1 MRLSLRHVEAFKATI
16 EAGSVTGAAELL
28 RITQPAVSRLLADMD
43 RVVGFQLF
51 ERKARGLAPTQ
62 DANLLYAEV
71 TRSFVGLGRI
81 ADVARA
87 IKDHTVGS
95 VRVIAL
101 PVYADTIVADV
112 IGRFLKQ
119 NPGIT
124 VELEN
129 AVRPSVVDGI
139 ASQLFDVGIA
149 TLPVSDSF
157 IETKAL
163 FKSKAILALSS
174 SDPLCAMEIVPL
186 SALDG
191 RRMVCLPDN
200 SPFFAAAKNVLRN
213 AGVTPAI
220 VGQARTQRALCRMV
234 ATGAGIALVD
244 QSLGVENNSNEL
256 VFKQIDPDVRWT
268 ACMLLNS
275 RIKPTTATLTFCNS
289 LLEACR
295 EGALDT
301 LTYDEG
307 LN

>member
-28 RITQPAVSRLLADMD
+28 RVTQPAVSRLLADMD
-43 RVVGFQLF
+43 NAVGFQLF

-62 DANLLYAEV
+62 DANLLYTEV
-71 TRSFVGLGRI
+71 TRSFVGLERI

-95 VRVIAL
+95 VRVISL

-112 IGRFLKQ
+112 IGQFLKE

-163 FKSKAILALSS
+163 FESKATLAVSIR
-174 SDPLCAMEIVPL
+174 DPLSKLDVVPL

-191 RRMVCLPDN
+191 RRMVALPNN
-200 SPFFAAAKNVLRN
+200 SPFFAAAQNVLRK
-213 AGVTPAI
+213 AGVAPLI

-234 ATGAGIALVD
+234 ATGAGVALVD
-244 QSLGVENNSNEL
+244 QSLVAENHGTEL
-256 VFKQIDPDVRWT
+256 VFKPISPDIHWT
-268 ACMLLNS
+268 ACILLNS
-275 RIKPTTATLTFCNS
+275 RMKPTTATLTFCNTLLAACKESS
-289 LLEACR
+289 L
-295 EGALDT
+295 T
-301 LTYDEG
+301 S
-307 LN
+307 

>member
-43 RVVGFQLF
+43 SAVGFRLF

-95 VRVIAL
+95 VRVISL
-101 PVYADTIVADV
+101 PVYADTIVAEV
-112 IGRFLKQ
+112 IGRFLKE

-124 VELEN
+124 VDLEN
-129 AVRPSVVDGI
+129 AVQPAVVDGI

-157 IETKAL
+157 IETKPL
-163 FKSKAILALSS
+163 FKSKAVLALPSD
-174 SDPLCAMEIVPL
+174 DPLCKLETVPL
-186 SALDG
+186 SALNAQ
-191 RRMVCLPDN
+191 RMVALPNN
-200 SPFFAAAKNVLRN
+200 SPFFAAAKNVLRKL
-213 AGVTPAI
+213 GVTPII

-234 ATGAGIALVD
+234 ETGAGAALVD
-244 QSLGVENNSNEL
+244 QSLTVEYRNSEL
-256 VFKQIDPDVRWT
+256 VFKTIEPDIRWT
-268 ACMLLNS
+268 ASLVLNS

-289 LLEACR
+289 LLAACNH
-295 EGALDT
+295 GTLDLIAKNT
-301 LTYDEG
+301 K
-307 LN
+307 